1 MIQHHAF
8 ILFTGPE
15 MSNTPSNLLQLEEV
29 FLSTLHEKGRSHN
42 TIKNYKT
49 DLVCFNRYLEEE
61 KKGIE
66 LKSFELSHVTS
77 YGPYLE
83 KKYKADNSKRRRV
96 QTLRVFFDFL
106 VEKGHYPT
114 NPVRAILPSPKF
126 LDIPRPTPFIDVKT
140 LWTHLLDEERSNN
153 PITRSIAR
161 RNQLIVLLI
170 FGGGLKVSDLA
181 HLKKDHLFI
190 EKETRVMITQTDREP
205 YTVPLPELFKT
216 IYEKYLPDL
225 KKLKDQSKL
234 TFDEI
239 LFHANPYQI
248 ISGGISPRGLEII
261 FEEFRK
267 KLMINL
273 TPRSLRQA
281 CIFKWLH
288 QKKKDSLI
296 KEWLGLAPSY
306 SLKPFKEHLMEY
318 IYNEESLAEFYFHYE
333 GKNYRKN

>member
-1 MIQHHAF
+1 MESQI
-8 ILFTGPE
+8 
-15 MSNTPSNLLQLEEV
+15 SSLLDLEEA
-29 FLSTLHEKGRSHN
+29 FLNTLQGKGRSHN
-42 TIKNYKT
+42 TIKNYRT
-49 DLVCFNRYLEEE
+49 DLLCFNRYLEEE
-61 KKGIE
+61 KKGIA
-66 LKSFELSHVTS
+66 LQLFELSHVQS
-77 YGPYLE
+77 YGGYLE

-126 LDIPRPTPFIDVKT
+126 LDIPRPTPFIDIKT

-153 PITRSIAR
+153 PMIRLISR
-161 RNQLIVLLI
+161 RNQMIVLLI

-181 HLKKDHLFI
+181 HLKKEHIFTDN
-190 EKETRVMITQTDREP
+190 KNPRVMITQTDREP
-205 YTVPLPELFKT
+205 YTVPLPELFSAVFD
-216 IYEKYLPDL
+216 KYLPDL
-225 KKLKDQSKL
+225 EKMKTQSKL

-248 ISGGISPRGLEII
+248 ISGGLSPRGLEII

-281 CIFKWLH
+281 CVFKWLQ
-288 QKKKDSLI
+288 QKKKESLI

-306 SLKPFKEHLMEY
+306 SLKPFKDHLMDY
-318 IYNEESLAEFYFHYE
+318 LYNEESLAEYYFHYE